1 MTPTQARAFLAV
13 AIEGSF
19 SAGARRLNVSQP
31 TVTSQVAAVERQY
44 KVELFHRMGRGVR
57 LTGAGSELLPI
68 VRRMFATFDEAS
80 AYLEDFRGLRR
91 GTFAWAHAL
100 SLNFWFWW
108 PGTKS
113 ISLLL

>member
-31 TVTSQVAAVERQY
+31 TVTSQVAAIERQY

-57 LTGAGSELLPI
+57 LTGAGQNC
-68 VRRMFATFDEAS
+68 
-80 AYLEDFRGLRR
+80 FRLSV
-91 GTFAWAHAL
+91 ACLQPSMKPAH
-100 SLNFWFWW
+100 
-108 PGTKS
+108 
-113 ISLLL
+113 I

>member
-1 MTPTQARAFLAV
+1 MAV

-91 GTFAWAHAL
+91 GYL
-100 SLNFWFWW
+100 RVGSCVV
-108 PGTKS
+108 
-113 ISLLL
+113 